1 MVALATL
8 SVLVVCEVSAKEEE
22 AQGVSR
28 GADKWFEP
36 MTKVATAKIGRTP
49 AGVNKSGL
57 LFGGILSILTPI
69 HELCA
74 MAISVNRTPGAF
86 TVAYLQCKTL
96 NDIEVADGN
105 Y

>member
-57 LFGGILSILTPI
+57 LFGGILSILTPHPRALRNGDFCKSNPRGI
-69 HELCA
+69 YRRLFA
-74 MAISVNRTPGAF
+74 M
-86 TVAYLQCKTL
+86 
-96 NDIEVADGN
+96 
-105 Y
+105 

>member
-1 MVALATL
+1 MIR
-8 SVLVVCEVSAKEEE
+8 EVSAKEEE

-28 GADKWFEP
+28 GADKFKP
-36 MTKVATAKIGRTP
+36 MTEVATTKSGRTP

-57 LFGGILSILTPI
+57 LFGDFLSILTPI

-74 MAISVNRTPGAF
+74 TAISVNQTPGAF